1 MRYASIQN
9 DLTMGTKNEPDLR
22 PRGGWTKAKGH
33 MNVETGELKLETC
46 RVG

>member
-22 PRGGWTKAKGH
+22 PRGGERK
-33 MNVETGELKLETC
+33 LK
-46 RVG
+46 VI